1 MIRQVR
7 SCIRVPKSSK
17 LCFKARRS
25 YSDAEPSE
33 VLSQKELRNK
43 EIQEALAKEEEAF
56 QRSKEMKE
64 LKHKTVEMISS
75 LNRTPASLINA
86 RLQKLQ
92 QDLDNLPA
100 EKVKQLDEELQEF
113 MNSQVDLPTIDSINR
128 PWVAKISTEDHS
140 QRLIPTESKFGA
152 YPNLRTT
159 PDYKGYSEQELYLRQ
174 LHYARICGKAG
185 SKLTNIYRP
194 EQDIKY
200 PPSVNDT
207 TIANL
212 MAAGC
217 HFGHS
222 KQSWREST
230 QPFIYGEYNG
240 IHLIDLNV
248 TVERLKH
255 ACNVVKGVAEKGGV
269 IVYVGTHKN
278 TAVQNALIAAA
289 KKTKGFYVSKRWI
302 PGIISN
308 YIEVTRQIKKE
319 IMVEVDMEDN
329 LTGNSDLRFRGKV
342 LKPDLVVLLNP
353 LDNRNCVNECAA
365 SNIPTVGLCDTNM
378 EPSLLTYPIP
388 CNDDSIRAVTLM
400 LGILSRAAQDGV
412 NARLDAIK
420 EHKEIKAKIA
430 KAIQSSQG
438 QAIE

>member
-1 MIRQVR
+1 M
-7 SCIRVPKSSK
+7 
-17 LCFKARRS
+17 
-25 YSDAEPSE
+25 
-33 VLSQKELRNK
+33 SQKELRNK
-43 EIQEALAKEEEAF
+43 EIQEALALEEEAF
-56 QRSKEMKE
+56 QRSKEIRE
-64 LKHKTVEMISS
+64 LKFQTVEMISS
-75 LNRTPASLINA
+75 LNKTPSTLINS

-100 EKVKQLDEELQEF
+100 DKVKQLDEELQEF
-113 MNSQVDLPTIDSINR
+113 MNSQVALPTIDSINR
-128 PWVAKISTEDHS
+128 PWVSKNSSDDS
-140 QRLIPTESKFGA
+140 SSRLVPTQSKFGS

-159 PDYKGYSEQELYLRQ
+159 PDYKGYSDQELYLRQ
-174 LHYARICGKAG
+174 LNHARLCGKAG
-185 SKLTNIYRP
+185 SKLSNVYRP
-194 EQDIKY
+194 HHDIRY

-217 HFGHS
+217 HFGTS

-248 TVERLKH
+248 TIERLKY
-255 ACNVVKGVAEKGGV
+255 ACNVIKGVAEKGGI

-278 TAVQNALIAAA
+278 TSVQNALIAAA
-289 KKTKGFYVSKRWI
+289 KKSKGYYVSKRWI

-308 YIEVTRQIKKE
+308 FIEVTGQIKKE

-329 LTGNSDLRFRGKV
+329 LTGNNDLRFHGKV

-353 LDNRNCVNECAA
+353 LENRNCVNECAA
-365 SNIPTVGLCDTNM
+365 SNIPTVGLCDTDM

-400 LGILSRAAQDGV
+400 LGILSRAAEDGM
-412 NARLDAIK
+412 NARLNAIN
-420 EHKEIKAKIA
+420 EHKEAQAEIA
-430 KAIQSSQG
+430 KAINSSEKA
-438 QAIE
+438 AIQ